1 VLPAS
6 GGLFVVQKHAAR
18 RLHYDLRLQFGGVLK
33 SWAVTKVPSFDPA
46 VRRLAVHVED
56 HPLAYADFE
65 GTIPAGEY
73 GGGAV
78 LVWDRGTWSPLADP
92 EEGYARGSLKFRLD
106 GEKLH
111 GGWALVRMKPKSDR
125 ERRENWLLIKER
137 DDDARRGV
145 ADADEDT
152 DGRSVLSG
160 RTIAEMQAP
169 PGTQAAALPG
179 ARTAAMPDFVAPQ
192 LASPRDAPPDGE
204 GWLHEIKLD
213 GYRTLARLDGDG
225 VRLLTRNGL
234 DWTARY
240 GRLGDA
246 FGGLPCRRALID
258 GEILVQDEHGV
269 SDFARLQDAL
279 ATGKVDALLF
289 FAFDLLY
296 LDETD
301 LREVALLSRKL
312 LLGQLLAGTGGH
324 GALQLS
330 SHIEGDGRAL
340 LGEACRIGVEG
351 IVSKRRDAPYRSGRS
366 RTWWKCKC
374 ANAGDFVIVGYTR
387 SEAAGGLAALLL
399 AEADANGGLS
409 YVGKTGTGFTRAV
422 ADDLEKRLAAIRTD
436 RPAVDVPREVRSARP
451 LWVAPSLIAEVR
463 YATRTTDGRI
473 RHSSYRGL
481 RADKLA
487 GQDAMAAPPEKPAEE
502 PAKKRQSRATAAKRH
517 HAPAAG
523 PPATAAPIGP
533 ARRWVSDAD
542 LASVWVTNPERVM
555 FGGPTKLDLALYYAR
570 VGDWLLSEVA
580 GRPLSLVRCPNGE
593 AKDCF
598 YQRNPA
604 AGMPAAIRRTT
615 LPPVGDDEAETV
627 LHIEDAAGLL
637 ALAQFGVVEIHCRGS
652 RIAHPERPDRLVFDL
667 DPDEGL
673 AWRRVVEAALL
684 LRDRLGAL
692 GFVPF
697 VKTTGGKGLHVVTPV
712 KPQLDWPA
720 IIPFAEGFAAT
731 LAKADPA
738 RFTAQMAKKARKDR
752 IFIDYLRNGRTA
764 TAVAAYS
771 LRARAGLPV
780 ATPIGWD
787 ELEHIDDRR
796 AFDYRSVPER
806 LAQITSD
813 PWRDFDAA
821 ARAVS
826 GRAWQFVGLPGQDG
840 EEDG

>member
-1 VLPAS
+1 MPAS

-18 RLHYDLRLQFGGVLK
+18 RLHWDLRLQFGGVLK

-46 VRRLAVHVED
+46 VRRLAIHVED

-73 GGGAV
+73 GGGEV
-78 LVWDRGTWSPLADP
+78 LVWDRGHWTPLSDP

-111 GGWALVRMKPKSDR
+111 GGWTLVRMKPKSAN

-137 DDDARRGV
+137 DDDARRGETGDG
-145 ADADEDT
+145 ADDDK

-169 PGTQAAALPG
+169 PGAQAAGLPG
-179 ARTAAMPDFVAPQ
+179 ARTAGMPDFVAPQ
-192 LASPRDAPPDGE
+192 LASPRDDPPDGD

-213 GYRTLARLDGDG
+213 GYRTLARLDGG
-225 VRLLTRNGL
+225 RVRFLTRNGL
-234 DWTARY
+234 DWTDRY
-240 GRLGDA
+240 GRMGEA
-246 FGGLPCRRALID
+246 FRDLPCRRALID
-258 GEILVQDEHGV
+258 GEIVVQDARGI

-289 FAFDLLY
+289 FAFDLLH
-296 LDETD
+296 LDDTD
-301 LREVALLSRKL
+301 LQAVALTSRKQML
-312 LLGQLLAGTGGH
+312 ARLLADAGRYA
-324 GALQLS
+324 ALQLS

-340 LGEACRIGVEG
+340 LGQACRMGIEG
-351 IVSKRRDAPYRSGRS
+351 IVSKRREAPYRSGRS
-366 RTWWKCKC
+366 RTWVKCKC
-374 ANAGDFVIVGYTR
+374 ADAGDFVIIGYTR
-387 SEAAGGLAALLL
+387 SDAAGGLAALLL
-399 AEADANGGLS
+399 AETDDKGGLS

-422 ADDLEKRLAAIRTD
+422 AADLEKRLEAIQTD
-436 RPAVDVPREVRSARP
+436 QPAVAVPREVSNERP
-451 LWVAPSLIAEVR
+451 LWVAPKLIAEVR
-463 YATRTTDGRI
+463 FATRTSDGRI

-481 RADKLA
+481 RADKLE
-487 GQDAMAAPPEKPAEE
+487 GQDAMPARPEEPAEPAAKAASRRRMTTPKAAAAAPP
-502 PAKKRQSRATAAKRH
+502 
-517 HAPAAG
+517 AG
-523 PPATAAPIGP
+523 AAPIGP

-555 FGGPTKLDLALYYAR
+555 FGGPSKLDLALYYAR
-570 VGDWLLSEVA
+570 VGDWLLTEVA
-580 GRPLSLVRCPNGE
+580 GRPLTLVRCPNGE

-604 AGMPAAIRRTT
+604 AGMPEAIRRTT

-652 RIAHPERPDRLVFDL
+652 RIEHPERPDRLVFDL

-673 AWRRVVEAALL
+673 AWPAVVEAALL
-684 LRDRLGAL
+684 LRERLSEL

-697 VKTTGGKGLHVVTPV
+697 VKTTGGKGLHVVIPV

-720 IIPFAEGFAAT
+720 IIPFAEGFAST
-731 LAKADPA
+731 LARADPA
-738 RFTAQMAKKARKDR
+738 RFTAQMAKKARKGR

-771 LRARAGLPV
+771 LRARPGLPA

-787 ELEHIDDRR
+787 ELEHIDDPRT
-796 AFDYRSVPER
+796 FDYRSVPER
-806 LAQITSD
+806 LSRITGD
-813 PWRDFDAA
+813 PWRELAVA
-821 ARAVS
+821 ARTVS
-826 GRAWQFVGLPGQDG
+826 RRAWQFVGLPGQDG